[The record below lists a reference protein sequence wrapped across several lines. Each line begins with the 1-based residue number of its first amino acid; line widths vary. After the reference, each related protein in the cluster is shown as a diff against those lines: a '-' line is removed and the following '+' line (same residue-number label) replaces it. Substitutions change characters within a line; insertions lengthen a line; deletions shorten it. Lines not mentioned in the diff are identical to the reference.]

1 MGAFLIRGG
10 ATEVAVSV
18 RRALESLGF
27 CDSAV
32 PNEGTSP
39 VPVIIGHTPS
49 WFDRIETRLVLEPHG
64 DTTLVTATFGS
75 GLCLRIRLLFLIV
88 VFLSITFLIV
98 TFPDETIV
106 AVRTALSAAVAS
118 AIICV
123 VNPGKGTPLT
133 EVPHCYWVLGAAV
146 IGLVP
151 FGMALAKAEKTT
163 STILARQETNFWEQI
178 RKDFPLRLISPARH
192 RPLPTTY
199 LILTVSALVAA
210 GGLFLCKIHPLVLLC
225 ALPFL
230 AFLWLLSLL
239 PHFFDHKP
247 WLSTRLISASGASRT
262 SLLNFLVLFLFAMG
276 FGLTAAHQ
284 LNQNTDDSPGIKPF
298 TELRD
303 RLVNR
308 NPLLDDVRSGEERT
322 RQLLTQA
329 EHWTQ
334 KTIERSPQTEQYNQ
348 LLRSVFLLVPAGAL
362 GVAILVLFTVGFRLY
377 WQEVTGIPES
387 WQERVAQNSADW
399 IRLPSAIESRGLRG
413 FSFRMPF
420 MLLFILGAMI
430 NLLAL
435 LAALD
440 LFWILMSDHA
450 LLFPQSECLVSW
462 FFVPFLSLGMLKEP
476 ADVHG
481 WDLVARIVLLAIV
494 LPPLYV
500 WGRRTLGIGADWF
513 RGIGLALGLARR
525 RLTISQELRTTLTEL
540 CRNTN
545 LPVPRLRILRRG
557 TVFLC
562 LRTGLVA
569 RRPILLISTGALSR
583 LTEPEMK
590 AAIAHELGHANQN
603 LGRFRWLR
611 IASILGGYP
620 PWFLLLLTDFRQ
632 LEEDADRFALQAGAE
647 PQHLASAIIKASSVE
662 PSESSGL
669 TAILSRWIDRH
680 APHKMRDPLLKA
692 LRSGLVLDRF
702 LFSDDLVASSHP
714 LPRDRIA
721 AIFARAD

>member
-1 MGAFLIRGG
+1 
-10 ATEVAVSV
+10 
-18 RRALESLGF
+18 
-27 CDSAV
+27 
-32 PNEGTSP
+32 
-39 VPVIIGHTPS
+39 
-49 WFDRIETRLVLEPHG
+49 
-64 DTTLVTATFGS
+64 
-75 GLCLRIRLLFLIV
+75 
-88 VFLSITFLIV
+88 
-98 TFPDETIV
+98 
-106 AVRTALSAAVAS
+106 
-118 AIICV
+118 
-123 VNPGKGTPLT
+123 
-133 EVPHCYWVLGAAV
+133 
-146 IGLVP
+146 
-151 FGMALAKAEKTT
+151 
-163 STILARQETNFWEQI
+163 
-178 RKDFPLRLISPARH
+178 
-192 RPLPTTY
+192 
-199 LILTVSALVAA
+199 
-210 GGLFLCKIHPLVLLC
+210 
-225 ALPFL
+225 
-230 AFLWLLSLL
+230 
-239 PHFFDHKP
+239 
-247 WLSTRLISASGASRT
+247 
-262 SLLNFLVLFLFAMG
+262 
-276 FGLTAAHQ
+276 
-284 LNQNTDDSPGIKPF
+284 
-298 TELRD
+298 
-303 RLVNR
+303 
-308 NPLLDDVRSGEERT
+308 
-322 RQLLTQA
+322 
-329 EHWTQ
+329 
-334 KTIERSPQTEQYNQ
+334 
-348 LLRSVFLLVPAGAL
+348 
-362 GVAILVLFTVGFRLY
+362 VAILVLFTVGFRLY

-413 FSFRMPF
+413 FSFRMPVI
-420 MLLFILGAMI
+420 LLFILGAVI
-430 NLLAL
+430 NVLAL

-525 RLTISQELRTTLTEL
+525 SRTISQELRTTLTEL

-620 PWFLLLLTDFRQ
+620 PWFLLLLTDLRQ

-647 PQHLASAIIKASSVE
+647 PQYLASAIIKASSVE

-680 APHKMRDPLLKA
+680 APQKMRDPLLKA